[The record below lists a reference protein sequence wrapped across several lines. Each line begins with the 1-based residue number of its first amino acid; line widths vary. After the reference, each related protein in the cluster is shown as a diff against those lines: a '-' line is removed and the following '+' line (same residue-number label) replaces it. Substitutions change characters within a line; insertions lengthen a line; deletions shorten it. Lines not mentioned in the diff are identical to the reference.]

1 MRLSEFLKIE
11 EWNSEYKSIDKL
23 LYHLKI
29 EKSRSEASKKT
40 YCTVLSLFCRKANKR
55 PDDLVRTDK
64 EWLEKEIKE
73 FLDSY
78 SGSQTATT
86 YKESLK
92 TFFQVN
98 ERRDLEF
105 PHYYKPSRG
114 GRTREEYVPTLD
126 EAWEMA
132 KYAGSLKARAII
144 MLLFTTGL
152 RNSTLR
158 ALKYGVVHTND
169 LMLQKFSI
177 RSQLENNEKNLT
189 IVVYPEMKRDVPDA
203 CKNKIP
209 YYVFT
214 PEETTEALRNYLK
227 ERERKSGKIF
237 DEEFLFASD
246 HRNFPRGERTRKPMA
261 KENLVKIVKTAA
273 RRAGLEHWNHVTPHS
288 LRKTFKHILIN
299 QPEDSRMDKE
309 DQEFLMGHVL
319 GGTMENYY
327 DWTKIDEMR
336 EKFSKLKFKQQEG
349 TRGDTILKELANF
362 YGVDYQHAIDIAERK
377 YGEKYSQ
384 DAVRDALRELIEGR
398 KKEKQD
404 IVRVS
409 DLRKYLNDGWK
420 VVTALS
426 NDQVVVGK
434 EFVIEEKIKGKNS
447 VETKPRSIQPP
458 TSTSQK
464 FIFQE
469 DKDEGKNQRKK
480 REDHSEQ
487 NKSREVFKRKK
498 HGKKAKHVTISDFCG

>member
-1 MRLSEFLKIE
+1 MKFSDFLKIK
-11 EWNSEYKSIDKL
+11 EWSSEYKSIGKL

-29 EKSRSEASKKT
+29 EKSGSEASKKA
-40 YCTVLSLFCRKANKR
+40 YCTVLSLFCRKVNKS
-55 PDDLVRTDK
+55 PDDLIRMDK
-64 EWLEKEIKE
+64 KWLEKNIKE

-92 TFFQVN
+92 TFFWVN
-98 ERRDLEF
+98 KRDDLEF
-105 PHYYKPSRG
+105 PYYYKPSRG

-132 KYAGSLKARAII
+132 RYAGSLKARAVI
-144 MLLFTTGL
+144 MLLFTTGP

-158 ALKYGVVHTND
+158 ALRYGVVPTND
-169 LMLQKFSI
+169 LMFQKFSI
-177 RSQLENNEKNLT
+177 RSQLENNEKNLM
-189 IVVYPEMKRDVPDA
+189 IVVYPEMKKDVPNA
-203 CKNKIP
+203 CKNRIP

-214 PEETTEALRNYLK
+214 PEETTQALRNYLK
-227 ERERKSGKIF
+227 EREIKSGKIS
-237 DEEFLFASD
+237 DEEFLFPSD
-246 HRNFPRGERTRKPMA
+246 HRKLPKRERTRQPMSI
-261 KENLVKIVKTAA
+261 ESLIKIVKTAA

-299 QPEDSRMDKE
+299 QPESSRLDKE
-309 DQEFLMGHVL
+309 DQEFFMGHIL
-319 GGTMENYY
+319 SGTMENYY

-336 EKFSKLKFKQQEG
+336 EKFSKLKFKEQEG
-349 TRGDTILKELANF
+349 IKSDMFMKEFANF
-362 YGVDYQHAIDIAERK
+362 CGVDYQHAIDIAERK